1 MSNNLNVNN
10 GTDRNDKESA
20 LQVLKRF
27 QKKNKNFV
35 HLVQTFDLEWRQP
48 ILDEEITND
57 EIIKTIKNI
66 KTTIKN

>member
-20 LQVLKRF
+20 MQVLKHF
-27 QKKNKNFV
+27 QKKNKKFV
-35 HLVQTFDLEWRQP
+35 HLVQTFDLEWPP

-57 EIIKTIKNI
+57 EIIKKIKNI
-66 KTTIKN
+66 KTTKI

>member
-20 LQVLKRF
+20 LQVLKHF

-35 HLVQTFDLEWRQP
+35 HLVQTFNLEWRQSV
-48 ILDEEITND
+48 LDEEITND
-57 EIIKTIKNI
+57 EIIKKIKNI
-66 KTTIKN
+66 KTNKI

>member
-20 LQVLKRF
+20 LRVLKHF

-35 HLVQTFDLEWRQP
+35 HLVQTFNLEWRQSV
-48 ILDEEITND
+48 LDEEITSD
-57 EIIKTIKNI
+57 EIIKKIKNI
-66 KTTIKN
+66 KTNKI